1 MIRRFLLSL
10 VFAMLAGL
18 VVRSLPDLA
27 RYLKI
32 REMLTA

>member
-1 MIRRFLLSL
+1 MIRRFVLSL

-18 VVRSLPDLA
+18 LVRSLPDLA